1 MKKITI
7 ILFLLTSSVYGQKFL
22 DSLYTFKV
30 VDNSKIIWQK
40 VFTSEIDD
48 LQNTFKKEVI
58 SNLKLENLQEID
70 NLISFSVKEENVDFK
85 RYGGSWGSTAI
96 FLQYPQSFLV
106 VIDFKNKKYRVTIKS
121 IEVDFTSA
129 NLGTNN
135 LEDIILSKGKFKNNE
150 STKKNLSY
158 YHRHFTDKFTIKV
171 KNDDW

>member
-85 RYGGSWGSTAI
+85 RYGGS
-96 FLQYPQSFLV
+96 
-106 VIDFKNKKYRVTIKS
+106 
-121 IEVDFTSA
+121 
-129 NLGTNN
+129 
-135 LEDIILSKGKFKNNE
+135 
-150 STKKNLSY
+150 
-158 YHRHFTDKFTIKV
+158 
-171 KNDDW
+171 